1 MTGALPEPGR
11 RWRNV
16 GVVRE
21 HDLRRGRWLWRLL
34 LGLLTAAVPVAFY
47 VLQQVNYVQVRYKI
61 EELRGQQERLLEA
74 ERRLRIERAAL
85 EALPVVEERAARELD
100 LARPAPERVVVVP
113 ATSPGHGDRSARA
126 PGVTMTVR

>member
-16 GVVRE
+16 GVTRE
-21 HDLRRGRWLWRLL
+21 HDTRRTRWLWGLL
-34 LGLLTAAVPVAFY
+34 LGLAAAAVPLAFY
-47 VLQQVNYVQVRYKI
+47 VIQQMNYVQVRYKI

-85 EALPVVEERAARELD
+85 EALPVVEERAVRELD
-100 LARPAPERVVVVP
+100 LARPVPERVVVVP
-113 ATSPGHGDRSARA
+113 ATSPGRGDRSPRA
-126 PGVTMTVR
+126 PDAVPSVR